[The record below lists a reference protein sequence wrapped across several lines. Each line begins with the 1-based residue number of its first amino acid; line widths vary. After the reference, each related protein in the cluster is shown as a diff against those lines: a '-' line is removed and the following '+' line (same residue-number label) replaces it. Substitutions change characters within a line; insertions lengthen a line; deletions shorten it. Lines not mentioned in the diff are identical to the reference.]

1 MVAQRQGNT
10 VNILIVKLSAIGDV
24 VHTLPSLAALRRL
37 YPQAHITWVV
47 EEAAADLIVGHPYLD
62 RALVSRRKHWQQD
75 LKKGNFSN
83 NIREIRLFV
92 NVLRDRPYDLVID
105 FHGLFKS
112 AVLVWL
118 SGGARKLGF
127 DSMQEGSGLFY
138 TEKIPED
145 MSRHAVDR
153 YLDFLAYLGAKSGEA
168 DGVNA
173 PEFLIPSDDRN
184 IQKVSAL
191 LSKSHLDI
199 DEPFV
204 AINPVALWDTK
215 LWRED
220 RFAMLADRITGELN
234 IPVVI
239 TGSAHEKPYAESIIR
254 EAKTAKVFDLA
265 GQTTLKDLAYLYRQA
280 AVVVTTDSG
289 PMHIAAAVGT
299 PVIALFG
306 PTEPRR
312 TGPYGRGHTVISKT
326 LPCSPC
332 FLKQC
337 RTRECM
343 EGITVEEVL
352 EGVKEKLGKKAETA
366 QVGRKEE
373 KL

>member
-1 MVAQRQGNT
+1 MTIFYGGVKIDL
-10 VNILIVKLSAIGDV
+10 NILIVKLSAIGDV
-24 VHTLPSLAALRRL
+24 IHTLPALAALRKL
-37 YPQAHITWVV
+37 YPGAHITWVV
-47 EEAAADLIVGHPYLD
+47 EEASSDLVMDHPYLD
-62 RALVSRRKHWQQD
+62 HVIVSHRKQWMDD
-75 LKKGNFSN
+75 LRHGRIGAPFRDMNAFT
-83 NIREIRLFV
+83 RD
-92 NVLRDRPYDLVID
+92 LRSRSYDLVID

-112 AVLVWL
+112 AVLVSL

-138 TEKIPED
+138 NERIPED
-145 MSRHAVDR
+145 MGKHAVDR
-153 YLDFLAYLGAKSGEA
+153 YLDFLAYIGAKSGKA
-168 DGVNA
+168 DGENT

-239 TGSAHEKPYAESIIR
+239 TGSAHEKPYAESIIK
-254 EAKTAKVFDLA
+254 EVKTAKVVDLA
-265 GQTTLKDLAYLYRQA
+265 GQTTLKDLACLYRQA

-299 PVIALFG
+299 PVVALFG
-306 PTEPRR
+306 PTDPRR

-343 EGITVEEVL
+343 EGIAVEEVL
-352 EGVKEKLGKKAETA
+352 GGVKEKLGKKTETA
-366 QVGRKEE
+366 
-373 KL
+373 

>member
-1 MVAQRQGNT
+1 M
-10 VNILIVKLSAIGDV
+10 NILIVKLSAIGDV
-24 VHTLPSLAALRRL
+24 VHTLPSLAALRRF
-37 YPQAHITWVV
+37 YPQAHITWVI
-47 EEAAADLIVGHPYLD
+47 EEAAADLIEGHPYLD
-62 RALVSRRKHWQQD
+62 RVLVSRRKHWQQD
-75 LKKGNFSN
+75 LKKGCFNK
-83 NIREIRLFV
+83 NIREIIFFV
-92 NVLRDRPYDLVID
+92 NALRDRSYDLVID

-145 MSRHAVDR
+145 MGKHAVDR
-153 YLDFLAYLGAKSGEA
+153 YLDFPAYMGAKSGEA
-168 DGVNA
+168 YGVNT
-173 PEFLIPSDDRN
+173 PEFLIPADDRN

-220 RFAMLADRITGELN
+220 RFAMLADRIAGELN

-239 TGSAHEKPYAESIIR
+239 TGSALEKPYAESIIK
-254 EAKTAKVFDLA
+254 EVKTAKVVDLT
-265 GQTTLKDLAYLYRQA
+265 GQTTLKDLASLYRRA

-299 PVIALFG
+299 PVVALFG
-306 PTEPRR
+306 PTDPRR
-312 TGPYGRGHTVISKT
+312 TGPYGFGHTVIRKT

-352 EGVKEKLGKKAETA
+352 EVVKEKLGEKTETA
-366 QVGRKEE
+366 EVGRKEE